1 MSQSLHPAA
10 SDHSPYADLYQQ
22 HARDLFRWIR
32 RQVFSREDAED
43 LLVEVFLA
51 ALESQVPLTLRTDEQ
66 RAWLQRVAQNKVID
80 YQRRAVKRPTVVL
93 NEILDTPFDITQSSP
108 EQAALHAEEL
118 ELLRARLARIPELQ
132 RTVLHLRFGR
142 GLPTK
147 EIALLLNKSDE
158 AVRALLVRSLT
169 SLRRLYTPHEE
180 DQVHGTS
187 R

>member
-1 MSQSLHPAA
+1 MYQSHHQAA

-22 HARDLFRWIR
+22 HARDILRFIR

-51 ALESQVPLTLRTDEQ
+51 ALESQVPLTLRADQQ
-66 RAWLQRVAQNKVID
+66 RAWLQRVAHNKVID

-93 NEILDTPFDITQSSP
+93 NEVLDTPFDIDRDGP
-108 EQAALHAEEL
+108 EQAALHSEEL
-118 ELLRARLARIPELQ
+118 ELLRARLARMPELQ

-169 SLRRLYTPHEE
+169 FLRRFYTTHEE
-180 DQVHGTS
+180 DQVHGKS

>member
-1 MSQSLHPAA
+1 MSQSPHPAS

-22 HARDLFRWIR
+22 HARDLLRLIR
-32 RQVFSREDAED
+32 RQVFSHEDAED

-51 ALESQVPLTLRTDEQ
+51 ALESPVPLTLRADGQ
-66 RAWLQRVAQNKVID
+66 RAWLQRVAHNKVID

-93 NEILDTPFDITQSSP
+93 NDVLDTPFDIAHGSP

-118 ELLRARLARIPELQ
+118 ELLRARLARMPELQ

-147 EIALLLNKSDE
+147 EIAQMLNKSDE

-169 SLRRLYTPHEE
+169 FLRRFYTTHEE